1 MSADDQQFLDML
13 SSIPN
18 HVKQYSSEVAD
29 VIDRHVDK
37 LAEHVRDTLSTQDW
51 IPDVVRPLGRPQP
64 PPTALSIPSSAYER
78 AQEWVYRHRLLTG
91 LVALSAGVLVYRGY
105 KKSKY
110 SRKTRRARRARNGGR
125 LEVVV
130 VAGDPKLPLTR
141 SLSLDLERRG
151 FIVYIVCNTLDDEA
165 VVQNLSRPDVRPL
178 GIDITDPPSAGA
190 SIERFATYLQTPHAA
205 VPGARQNY
213 LSLRSVILI
222 PSLNYQTSP
231 IATIPPSNFAD
242 LFNTHLLYPI
252 LTIQAFLPLL
262 TTKLTSSGAEKP
274 PPKVLVFT
282 PAIMSSINPP
292 FHAPEATVC
301 SALSAFTEVLA
312 GELRPLSVPV
322 THVQLGTFDFSGF
335 TPSAL
340 RSQQP
345 SGLLTA
351 PPAETLTWPDAARKT
366 YGRNFVNT
374 STSAISAGRV
384 RGMRG
389 SSLRDLHNVV
399 FDVIDGSNTSKVVR
413 VGLGADL
420 YGFVGKWVP
429 RNLVQWMMG
438 HRRVETM
445 SSWQGSHQPSPKLG
459 SDSGDGP
466 SRSGSDSQ
474 YINVNQGGADANIW
488 KEV

>member
-1 MSADDQQFLDML
+1 MSADDQQFLDMSL

-29 VIDRHVDK
+29 VIDRHVEK
-37 LAEHVRDTLSTQDW
+37 LAEQFRDTLSTKDW
-51 IPDVVRPLGRPQP
+51 IPDVVRPRGRPQP
-64 PPTALSIPSSAYER
+64 PHTVHPIPSSAYER
-78 AQEWVYRHRLLTG
+78 VQEWVHRHKLLTG
-91 LVALSAGVLVYRGY
+91 FVALTVGVLVYRGF
-105 KKSKY
+105 KKGKH

-130 VAGDPKLPLTR
+130 VAGDPKLPMTR

-151 FIVYIVCNTLDDEA
+151 FIVYIACNTLEDEA
-165 VVQNLSRPDVRPL
+165 VVQKMSRPDVRPL
-178 GIDITDPPSAGA
+178 GIDVTDPPSAGA
-190 SIERFATYLQTPHAA
+190 SIDRFATYLQTPHAA
-205 VPGARQNY
+205 VPGAKQNY

-262 TTKLTSSGAEKP
+262 TAKLTSSGAERH
-274 PPKVLVFT
+274 PPKVIVFT

-312 GELRPLSVPV
+312 GELRPLAVPV

-335 TPSAL
+335 TPSAM
-340 RSQQP
+340 RSHQP

-374 STSAISAGRV
+374 SASAISAGRV

-399 FDVIDGSNTSKVVR
+399 FDVIDGSNTSNVVR

-420 YGFVGKWVP
+420 YGFVGRWVP
-429 RNLVQWMMG
+429 RHLVQWMMG
-438 HRRVETM
+438 HRKVNEL

-459 SDSGDGP
+459 SESGDGS
-466 SRSGSDSQ
+466 SRSGSDFQ
-474 YINVNQGGADANIW
+474 YVSMS
-488 KEV
+488 

>member
-1 MSADDQQFLDML
+1 M
-13 SSIPN
+13 
-18 HVKQYSSEVAD
+18 
-29 VIDRHVDK
+29 IDRHVDRI
-37 LAEHVRDTLSTQDW
+37 AEQVRETLSSQDW
-51 IPDVVRPLGRPQP
+51 LPDVVRPRGRPP
-64 PPTALSIPSSAYER
+64 PPAALSISSSAYER
-78 AQEWVYRHRLLTG
+78 AQDWVSRHKLLTG
-91 LVALSAGVLVYRGY
+91 LVVLTTGVLVYRGY
-105 KKSKY
+105 KKGKH

-130 VAGDPKLPLTR
+130 IAGDPKLPLTR

-151 FIVYIVCNTLDDEA
+151 FIVYIACNTLDDEA
-165 VVQNLSRPDVRPL
+165 MVQNLSRPDVRPL
-178 GIDITDPPSAGA
+178 GIDITDVRLILQAITATLRLPRYILTFLQPPSAGA
-190 SIERFATYLQTPHAA
+190 SIERFAQWLQTPHAA

-231 IATIPPSNFAD
+231 IATIPPSSFAD

-262 TTKLTSSGAEKP
+262 TAKLTSSGAEKSA
-274 PPKVLVFT
+274 PKVLVFT
-282 PAIMSSINPP
+282 PSIMSSINPP

-312 GELRPLSVPV
+312 GELKPLSIPV

-335 TPSAL
+335 TPASL

-351 PPAETLTWPDAARKT
+351 PPTETLTWPDAARKT

-389 SSLRDLHNVV
+389 SSLRDLHNAV
-399 FDVIDGSNTSKVVR
+399 FDVIDGSNTSGVVR

-420 YGFVGKWVP
+420 YGFVGRWVP
-429 RNLVQWMMG
+429 RTFVQWMMG
-438 HRRVETM
+438 MRKVDEL
-445 SSWQGSHQPSPKLG
+445 SSWQASHHPSPKMG
-459 SDSGDGP
+459 SESGDGHG
-466 SRSGSDSQ
+466 SSQFGSDSQ
-474 YINVNQGGADANIW
+474 YINVNQASADAHVW
-488 KEV
+488 KEG